1 MFKKL
6 FISTATICLVFNINS
21 WAQIT
26 VNQINGSNANPI
38 TTAVPFL
45 NITPDARGGAMGD
58 VGVATTPDVNSTYW
72 NAAKLAFIDKGYG
85 GAVSYNP
92 WLRKLVNDMA
102 LSYLSGYLKI
112 RKEEVVALS
121 LTYFDLGSIQF
132 TDAQGNNLT
141 KFSPNEFALSGTYSR
156 KLSQSMG
163 VAVSLKYIYSN
174 LAGSIST
181 SSGTEPA
188 SAAQSAAA
196 DVGYFFTKPLSIKGT
211 KNNLAIGANISN
223 VGAKI
228 SYSNESQKD
237 FIPSN
242 LRVGSSFTH
251 EIDPYNKVV
260 LSVDLNK
267 LMVPSPPI
275 YGKDSKGNTVIVSGK
290 APSDGVISGI
300 LGSFSDAP
308 GGFSEEMK
316 EITISSGLEYWYN
329 NLFAIRTGYFNESK
343 MKGNRKY
350 MTAGI
355 GLKYQ
360 VFTLDVAYLVPFEQN
375 NPLAETLRFSL
386 SFNFEKATESVKE

>member
-1 MFKKL
+1 MLKKL
-6 FISTATICLVFNINS
+6 FLSATSFCFVFVYHTKAQTTITNSQLVGNDS
-21 WAQIT
+21 P
-26 VNQINGSNANPI
+26 NPI

-58 VGVATTPDVNSTYW
+58 VGAATTPDVNASYW
-72 NAAKLAFIDKGYG
+72 NSAKLAFIDKGYG
-85 GAVSYNP
+85 AAVSYNP
-92 WLRKLVNDMA
+92 WLRNLVPDMA
-102 LSYLSGYLKI
+102 LSYLSGYMKI
-112 RKEEVVALS
+112 RKEEVIGVS
-121 LTYFDLGSIQF
+121 LTYFDLGAIQF
-132 TDAQGNNLT
+132 TDAQGKDLQ
-141 KFSPNEFALSGTYSR
+141 KFSPNEFALAGTYSR

-163 VAVSLKYIYSN
+163 VGVTLKYIYSS

-188 SAAQSAAA
+188 NAAKTVAA
-196 DVGYFFTKPLSIKGT
+196 DIGYFYTKPLSLKGT
-211 KNNLAIGANISN
+211 KNNFAFGANVSN

-228 SYSNESQKD
+228 SYSNDNQRD
-237 FIPSN
+237 FIPTN

-251 EIDPYNKVV
+251 ELDPYNKVI

-267 LMVPSPPI
+267 LMVPTPPVRDDL
-275 YGKDSKGNTVIVSGK
+275 GKIISGK
-290 APSDGVISGI
+290 EPSDGMLSGMF
-300 LGSFSDAP
+300 GSFSDAP

-329 NLFAIRTGYFNESK
+329 SLFAIRAGYFNESK

-350 MTAGI
+350 MTIGF

-360 VFTLDVAYLVPFEQN
+360 VFTLDVAYLQAFQQN

-386 SFNFEKATESVKE
+386 SFNFDKATASVKE